1 MEHFQQYINGK
12 FENGTAKMDCI
23 NPATNTVW
31 ASVAR
36 ANTDDVNRAVSSA
49 KYAFENTWSQMLPT
63 QRKTY
68 MFKLADLIEQ
78 NVQRLAEIETRDTGK
93 IIRETKSQIAYI
105 AQYYR
110 YYAELTDKIQGKIV
124 PIDKP
129 HMQVTIHRE
138 PIGVVVAIIPW
149 NSQLFLSAIKLAP
162 GLASGCTFV
171 VKASEIAP
179 AFLLEFA
186 KLIDKAG
193 FPKGVVN
200 IISGYAQDCA
210 KPLTKH
216 PNIAKIA
223 FTGGPKTA
231 KHIVSNSS
239 HNLAKVS
246 LELGG
251 KSPFIVCDDA
261 DIKSAVNAQIA
272 GIFAASGQSCV
283 AGSRLIVSQD
293 IKKTFLDTLI
303 QQAQKIVIGCP
314 EKMETE
320 FGPLCTPQQL
330 EKIDTIVQN
339 SIKQG
344 AKLLLG
350 GKPMDGKGFYYPPTI
365 LDCSASQHAE
375 CVVQELFGPV
385 LSVLTF
391 KTEQQAIT
399 LANDT
404 EYGLACGIFTKDL
417 TRAHRMSKAIKSG
430 IVWMN
435 TYRAISPMAPI
446 GGYGLSG
453 HGREG
458 GLDAVL
464 EYTTTKTVWLRT
476 SDDAILDP
484 FVMR

>member
-1 MEHFQQYINGK
+1 M
-12 FENGTAKMDCI
+12 
-23 NPATNTVW
+23 
-31 ASVAR
+31 
-36 ANTDDVNRAVSSA
+36 
-49 KYAFENTWSQMLPT
+49 
-63 QRKTY
+63 
-68 MFKLADLIEQ
+68 
-78 NVQRLAEIETRDTGK
+78 
-93 IIRETKSQIAYI
+93 
-105 AQYYR
+105 
-110 YYAELTDKIQGKIV
+110 
-124 PIDKP
+124 
-129 HMQVTIHRE
+129 
-138 PIGVVVAIIPW
+138 
-149 NSQLFLSAIKLAP
+149 
-162 GLASGCTFV
+162 
-171 VKASEIAP
+171 
-179 AFLLEFA
+179 
-186 KLIDKAG
+186 
-193 FPKGVVN
+193 
-200 IISGYAQDCA
+200 
-210 KPLTKH
+210 
-216 PNIAKIA
+216 
-223 FTGGPKTA
+223 
-231 KHIVSNSS
+231 
-239 HNLAKVS
+239 
-246 LELGG
+246 
-251 KSPFIVCDDA
+251 
-261 DIKSAVNAQIA
+261 
-272 GIFAASGQSCV
+272 

-453 HGREG
+453 YGREG

-464 EYTTTKTVWLRT
+464 EYTTTKTIWLRT